1 MVWEKMSGKLEVEK
15 LSVFTGLGD
24 LWSEVGAL
32 DPVPSIVNN
41 SASFPAGLC
50 LSRVLSC
57 VLSSPPFH
65 FF

>member
-41 SASFPAGLC
+41 SASFPAGLAYPGC
-50 LSRVLSC
+50 
-57 VLSSPPFH
+57 
-65 FF
+65 